1 MSEEEKAAQKARGT
15 YMSRPSDPMTHRGSV
30 TQSFTLCIFLLID
43 RQVVC
48 FYRCPTLCV
57 RMPLTHSL
65 LVDRQV
71 GMSGY
76 SHITVWYLLTL
87 LVNRQDLFTYVV
99 ILIISAWYLLLASLV
114 DRQDLFTRMDTLII
128 ATWYLLLAS
137 LVDLVGS
144 FHVYGYSYYF
154 CMVSSSHIVG

>member
-1 MSEEEKAAQKARGT
+1 MRSEKLKKNFSSPHWLQHINNAYVEFSFIGRVT
-15 YMSRPSDPMTHRGSV
+15 RDPSYP
-30 TQSFTLCIFLLID
+30 
-43 RQVVC
+43 RQ
-48 FYRCPTLCV
+48 YV

-76 SHITVWYLLTL
+76 SHITVWYLLAL
-87 LVNRQDLFTYVV
+87 LVNRQDLFTCVV
-99 ILIISAWYLLLASLV
+99 ILIIAAWYLLLASLV
-114 DRQDLFTRMDTLII
+114 DRQDLFTCMDTLII
-128 ATWYLLLAS
+128 ATWYLLLTS

-144 FHVYGYSYYF
+144 FHVYGYSCYF